1 MKWEDIK
8 KIYKDEWVLIKVDK
22 VDDNFNL
29 LEGEVLASSRDEN
42 EVYKKLLEM
51 KPREFMIEYTGVIPE
66 DLAVV
71 LFKGPYR

>member
-22 VDDNFNL
+22 VNENFNL
-29 LEGEVLASSRDEN
+29 LEGEVLANSKDKD
-42 EVYKKLLEM
+42 EVYRKLLEM
-51 KPREFMIEYTGVIPE
+51 KPKEFMIEYTGEIPE

-71 LFKGPYR
+71 LFLNIS